1 MSKINYVL
9 ILLVIF
15 VFNGCSTKNKSI
27 EFALESITIE
37 EMKDR
42 ISVLASD
49 EFLGRLPATAGE
61 EKTIR
66 YLEEQFKLTGLKPA
80 SGDSYFQE
88 VPLVKITAD
97 TASMKMNI
105 RGGGKELALKFF
117 DDFAGGTPQVTESI
131 NVDNSDIIFAG
142 YGIIAP
148 EFNWNDYEGLD
159 VKGKTVLML
168 INDPG
173 YASSDTSLF
182 TGKAMTI
189 YGRWTYKFEEAARQG
204 AAAAIIIHETG
215 AAAYPWAVVQN
226 GWAGPDYS
234 LEENYLSKSDL
245 QFQGWVTTECAKKI
259 FDSAGLDYDALI
271 SSAAKPGFKPIVMN
285 LKASISF
292 KNRFEF
298 TKSKNVAALWPG
310 SDRADEYIIYT
321 SHWDHFG
328 VFPAVNGDSIMN
340 GAVDNATGT
349 AALIEI
355 AEAFASLPEK
365 QDRSVLFLAVTCE
378 EQGLLG
384 SKFYA
389 ENPLFPLNKT
399 AAVINMDALNIFGK
413 TNDMTIVGLGNS
425 ALDDYAVAVLKKHGR
440 YATADPT
447 PEKGMYFR
455 SDHFSFAQAGVP
467 SLYLAKGIDDAEHG
481 KEWGLAETDKW
492 IMKNYHKPSDNYDPD
507 NWKFDGMTDDI
518 KIFFE
523 VGYNLSMSEEFP
535 DWKPGSPFKPLRD
548 NMMKE

>member
-1 MSKINYVL
+1 MYNKIYLLV
-9 ILLVIF
+9 LLVIF
-15 VFNGCSTKNKSI
+15 VLNSCSTKNKSL
-27 EFALESITIE
+27 ESALESITID
-37 EMKDR
+37 EMKDH
-42 ISVLASD
+42 IAVLASD
-49 EFLGRLPATAGE
+49 EFLGRFPATAGE

-66 YLEEQFKLTGLKPA
+66 YLEEQFIKLGLKP
-80 SGDSYFQE
+80 GNGESYFQE

-97 TASMKMNI
+97 TASMKMKI

-117 DDFAGGTPQVTESI
+117 DDFAGGTPQVTGSI

-142 YGIIAP
+142 YGINAP

-173 YASSDTSLF
+173 YVSSDTSLF

-226 GWAGPDYS
+226 GWAGSDYS
-234 LEENYLSKSDL
+234 LEENDLLKSDL
-245 QFQGWVTTECAKKI
+245 QFQGWVTTECAEKI
-259 FDSAGLDYDALI
+259 FDSAGLDYNALI
-271 SSAAKPGFKPIVMN
+271 SSAAKRGFKPIGMN

-298 TKSKNVAALWPG
+298 TKSNNVVALWPG

-321 SHWDHFG
+321 AHWDHFG

-389 ENPLFPLNKT
+389 ENSLFPLNKT
-399 AAVINMDALNIFGK
+399 AAVINMDALNILGK

-425 ALDDYAVAVLKKHGR
+425 GLDDYAVAVLKKRGR
-440 YATADPT
+440 VAIPDPT

-467 SLYLAKGIDDAEHG
+467 SLYLAKGIDDVEHG
-481 KEWGLAETDKW
+481 KEWGLAETEKW
-492 IMKNYHKPSDNYDPD
+492 IMENYHKPSDSYNPD
-507 NWKFDGMTDDI
+507 IWNFDGMIDDI
-518 KIFFE
+518 RIFFE
-523 VGYNLSMSEEFP
+523 IGYNLSMSEEFSE
-535 DWKPGSPFKPLRD
+535 WRPGSPFKPLRD
-548 NMMKE
+548 KMMK